1 MKFYV
6 IKQYSF
12 NGSEHD
18 NVNVFNVTN
27 DEGVAERFCK
37 AMNSGR
43 PYSSFYEY
51 EEFDGKVPDFD

>member
-1 MKFYV
+1 MNFYV
-6 IKQYSF
+6 IKEYALNKSGQ
-12 NGSEHD
+12 D
-18 NVNVFNVTN
+18 IVNIFNVTN